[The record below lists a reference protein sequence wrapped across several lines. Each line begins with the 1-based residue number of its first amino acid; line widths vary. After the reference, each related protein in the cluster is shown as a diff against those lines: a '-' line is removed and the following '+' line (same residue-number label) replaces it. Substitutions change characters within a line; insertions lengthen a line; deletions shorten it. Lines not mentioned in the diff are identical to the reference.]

1 MNKRWQVLN
10 DAGLTV
16 MADLLTGTGLAK
28 ELEQGKYPALV
39 IYHMVSLQGGCS
51 LRVAHGQLI

>member
-39 IYHMVSLQGGCS
+39 IYHMVS
-51 LRVAHGQLI
+51 REVAHYVLRAGR